1 MQFLIP
7 YTRVDKPSNVAAGLS
22 ARDSPQS
29 IIYVVSEAG
38 NQEEEAASD
47 VDNNT
52 EYELLDDGKED
63 EETINEP
70 FELVDNNTRKTRSN
84 RAVDDQA
91 TAVDN
96 FAEQK
101 HITKSAKSP
110 PESTETPQLEL
121 KDVQLPSEL
130 TTPNQLN
137 SATKPIYDE
146 TPEWDFFRSLM
157 PDIQTMTAPQKRKMR
172 MKFIGVIDDIL
183 MMGE

>member
-29 IIYVVSEAG
+29 IIYVVSETG

-52 EYELLDDGKED
+52 EYELFDDGKED

-110 PESTETPQLEL
+110 PESTETPHSEL

-130 TTPNQLN
+130 TTPNHLN
-137 SATKPIYDE
+137 PATKPIYDE

-183 MMGE
+183 VGE